1 VPCIALPVWC
11 STRSFEPV
19 DHYERATDTKAA
31 LAYADAFFTEATRL
45 NKTGGFKIRPRH
57 IERAPLQW
65 QALVRAHGVRI
76 IWQYVFF
83 VEGRGGSTV
92 GLRLLLWLGQSGW
105 RQTGGESGSR
115 WRWLHGLPP
124 PGGVLDRWSL
134 ADTGYV
140 RQTAA
145 DC

>member
-1 VPCIALPVWC
+1 VASPSARTVPCIALPVWC

-83 VEGRGGSTV
+83 RGGARWVDGGSPFAAVAGSV
-92 GLRLLLWLGQSGW
+92 GLAPDG
-105 RQTGGESGSR
+105 GGE
-115 WRWLHGLPP
+115 
-124 PGGVLDRWSL
+124 
-134 ADTGYV
+134 
-140 RQTAA
+140 
-145 DC
+145 